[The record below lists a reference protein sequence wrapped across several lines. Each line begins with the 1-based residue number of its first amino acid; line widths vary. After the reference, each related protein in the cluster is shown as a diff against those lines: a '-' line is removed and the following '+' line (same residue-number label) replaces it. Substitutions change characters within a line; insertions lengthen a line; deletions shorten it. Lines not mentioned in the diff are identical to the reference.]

1 MSSPAS
7 TPQPQDTRPLHSDL
21 DDIQRQLHR
30 LTSSV
35 EVLVKSL
42 DDAQMNWTPA
52 TGRWSIAQCLEHL
65 TLTNRRYR
73 QAMEEAIAQGRK
85 DNRYSSGQYRHGW
98 LGEKFVKS
106 LEPGAGFKVK
116 TLEAITPVFP
126 LASEKVLR
134 EFFEENRT
142 LVALADQA
150 NGLDLGRVR
159 VTSPFLKLLKV
170 SLGQAFRVI
179 TAHERR
185 HLEQARAVRADRGFP
200 VAQ

>member
-7 TPQPQDTRPLHSDL
+7 TPQSQDTRPLHPEI

-42 DDAQMNWTPA
+42 DDVQMNWTPA
-52 TGRWSIAQCLEHL
+52 PGRWSIAQCLEHL
-65 TLTNRRYR
+65 TLSNQRYR
-73 QAMEEAIAQGRK
+73 KVMEEAIAHARQ
-85 DNRYSSGQYRHGW
+85 DNLYSSGPYRHGW
-98 LGEKFVKS
+98 VGEKFIKN

-116 TLEAITPVFP
+116 TSKAATPVVQ
-126 LASEKVLR
+126 LASEKVLQD
-134 EFFEENRT
+134 FFAENRT
-142 LVALADQA
+142 LVALATQA
-150 NGLDLGRVR
+150 NGLDLGRIR

-185 HLEQARAVRADRGFP
+185 HLEQARTVRAERGFP